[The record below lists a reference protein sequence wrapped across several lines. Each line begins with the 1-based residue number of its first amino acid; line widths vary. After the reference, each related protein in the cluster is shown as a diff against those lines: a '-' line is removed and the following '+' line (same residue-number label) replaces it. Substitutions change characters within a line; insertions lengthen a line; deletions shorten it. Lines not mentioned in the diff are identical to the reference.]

1 MERTIESNPVAGSIH
16 LLLPDIGDGLAAQ
29 FADLHR
35 DCTAERCE
43 RLVINLRGAQATVL
57 RLREALE
64 REGRGDA

>member
-1 MERTIESNPVAGSIH
+1 MSENPVQEAIQPQ
-16 LLLPDIGDGLAAQ
+16 LADIGEGLAGQ
-29 FADLHR
+29 FADLQR

-43 RLVINLRGAQATVL
+43 RLVVNLRGAQSAVL